1 MVNRVMN
8 NALGIVAAGHQDT
21 AEAAK
26 TILAEGGNAFDA
38 CLAALLASCVAE
50 PVLSSLGGGGFLLAQ
65 SDCNA
70 PMLYDFFAQTP
81 SNKPG
86 VQELEF
92 YPIIADFGTAQQE
105 FHIGMGSIAVPGV
118 VRGIFAIHNELCDL
132 PLRKIAEP
140 ALQLAKEGVRV
151 NSFQH
156 YISTI
161 VSPIIESH
169 PEALSIHECRNLPGK
184 IAPDGEIVRH
194 DALAATLTALIHEG
208 DDLFY
213 RGELAQQL
221 ANDCKTKGGAIS
233 QDDLAKY
240 SVVKR
245 SPLSLNYRGVEL
257 LTNPAP
263 SIGGILIAFTLSLLE
278 KNKVGECRY
287 HSSEHLTHLAQAMQ
301 ITQQLR
307 REHNI
312 DSHFDAAI
320 SDKILSSR
328 FIESYRDSLN
338 IHPSFSRG
346 TTQISIADNRG
357 NMASMT
363 LSNGEGSGYV
373 LPGTGIMLNNM
384 LGEEDLNPFGFHK
397 WPADRRIA
405 SMMAPTLAIMPNG
418 DKIATGSG
426 GSNRIRNAILQ
437 VLINLIDFDKTV
449 DEAVEAT
456 RIHLEGE
463 LLNIEAGIPDKTL
476 DSLTTEFPNLHI
488 WPEKNLFFGG
498 AHTVGI
504 TSKGELHGKGDSRRG
519 GVCITA

>member
-1 MVNRVMN
+1 MT

-21 AEAAK
+21 AEAAS

-65 SDCNA
+65 SDSNA

-81 SNKPG
+81 STKP
-86 VQELEF
+86 VIHEQEF

-118 VRGIFAIHNELCDL
+118 VRGIFTIHSELCTL
-132 PLRKIAEP
+132 PLKTIAEP
-140 ALQLAKEGVRV
+140 ALKLAQEGIRI
-151 NSFQH
+151 NAFQH
-156 YISTI
+156 YIATI
-161 VSPIIESH
+161 VSPIIKSN
-169 PEALSIHECRNLPGK
+169 PEAIGIHECSIFPGE
-184 IAPDGEIVRH
+184 IAPEGEIVCH
-194 DALAATLTALIHEG
+194 KEFATTLAAIVHEG
-208 DDLFY
+208 EKLFY

-221 ANDCKTKGGAIS
+221 ANDCKTNGGTIS
-233 QDDLAKY
+233 LDDLAKY

-245 SPLSLNYRGVEL
+245 PPLSVNYHGTEL

-263 SIGGILIAFTLSLLE
+263 SIGGILIAFTLLLLE
-278 KNKVGECRY
+278 KNKIGNCR
-287 HSSEHLTHLAQAMQ
+287 HNSPEHLTNLAQAMQ

-307 REHNI
+307 NEHNI
-312 DSHFDAAI
+312 DSHFDSAI
-320 SDKILSSR
+320 SDKILSNR
-328 FIESYRDSLN
+328 FIESYRNSLN

-346 TTQISIADNRG
+346 TTQISIADNKG
-357 NMASMT
+357 NIASMT

-397 WPADRRIA
+397 WPTDRRIA
-405 SMMAPTLAIMPNG
+405 SMMAPTLGIMPNG

-437 VLINLIDFDKTV
+437 VLVNLVDFDKTV
-449 DEAVEAT
+449 GEAVEAT
-456 RIHLEGE
+456 RIHLEDG
-463 LLNIEAGIPDKTL
+463 LLNIEAGIPDETL
-476 DSLTTEFPNLHI
+476 TSLVAAFPKHHI
-488 WPEKNLFFGG
+488 WPDKNLFFGG
-498 AHTVGI
+498 AHTVAI
-504 TSKGELHGKGDSRRG
+504 SNKGELRGKGDSRRG
-519 GVCITA
+519 GVCIKA